1 MVYDSE
7 LQKII
12 YIYSITEVKKINLET
27 IMANTNRNHQSMIKQ
42 KINKS
47 HALEMATWCIHSA
60 VDSLQTETK
69 IEREGD

>member
-47 HALEMATWCIHSA
+47 HALAMAT
-60 VDSLQTETK
+60 
-69 IEREGD
+69 